1 MSPQQTILGIQPQ
14 YHSSMQP
21 SVRSRLGSGG
31 LLYDD
36 SFIMHKNNEGLAQA
50 IGAHQNDAQHTF
62 ATLDILESPPA
73 YDQLRANA
81 SSAAAGHRRANSQG
95 LHRQFF
101 AGAGLDSIQ
110 IQHGNNQSSY
120 QSRRATRL
128 PVYQREHSGNQAGS
142 DPRTSDKM
150 MRDSEKLMPK
160 IEL

>member
-1 MSPQQTILGIQPQ
+1 
-14 YHSSMQP
+14 MQP
-21 SVRSRLGSGG
+21 TVRSQLGSGG

-36 SFIMHKNNEGLAQA
+36 SFIMHQTNEALSQA
-50 IGAHQNDAQHTF
+50 IGAPQNEAQHSF

-73 YDQLRANA
+73 YEQLRVNA

-95 LHRQFF
+95 MLRQFF
-101 AGAGLDSIQ
+101 AGAGLDSVQ

-128 PVYQREHSGNQAGS
+128 PMYQRDNSNSHIGPNS
-142 DPRTSDKM
+142 RTSDKM